1 MVDIRTLERQA
12 RRHVRT
18 LEEAQDVVQD
28 VLLAA
33 VSAGRRLEDP
43 TFPRWA
49 CGAIRKRA
57 AFLARSAGRRRR
69 REQGAPP
76 ARSSAPPRFPG
87 AFLDS
92 LPPSLRVVARLAD
105 AGLDRREIAWLL
117 GLGDDAFR
125 QRLGALRLRW
135 RRSGLTHDVRAEGDG
150 GPPLGLMRQTL
161 RRRLA
166 GGTDV
171 SVGSHDPDGHLL
183 IFSQVRSRMVP
194 ARQQD
199 GVTHLQTGNA
209 P

>member
-33 VSAGRRLEDP
+33 VNAGRRLEDP

-49 CGAIRKRA
+49 RGAIRNRA

-69 REQGAPP
+69 REQSVSP
-76 ARSSAPPRFPG
+76 ALPSAAPRFPG

-92 LPPSLRVVARLAD
+92 LPPSLKSVARLVD
-105 AGLDRREIAWLL
+105 AGLDRGEIAWLL
-117 GLGDDAFR
+117 GLGDEAFR
-125 QRLGALRLRW
+125 QRLSALRLRW
-135 RRSGLTHDVRAEGDG
+135 RRSGLIHDVRADGEG
-150 GPPLGLMRQTL
+150 GPLVGLMRQTL

-166 GGTDV
+166 LGANI

-183 IFSQVRSRMVP
+183 IFLQRRSRTVP
-194 ARQQD
+194 VRQQD
-199 GVTHLQTGNA
+199 GVTHLHTGNA